1 MVVLKASSLYCMQ
14 MRIHVVSVCGDGWP
28 EPCTWITQRA
38 TGRQPPPA
46 PEPNQTWTMVRLLK
60 PAFIIIGTL
69 STLSFPLNQTLLLLF
84 CSPNTWHVYNC

>member
-28 EPCTWITQRA
+28 EPCTLITQRA
-38 TGRQPPPA
+38 TGVQPSQ
-46 PEPNQTWTMVRLLK
+46 E